1 MNFTKNLIENLVGSI
16 SCQQHGEI
24 KILFWLLLYF
34 ILYRKIN
41 EKKEVLS
48 RLFFAKIQWF
58 ANLEKT
64 RAFFFMIKI
73 VLWSRFKKFRIHR
86 KCSLSLSVMH
96 CFCCRCGTVK
106 SIEFI
111 YAVQLT
117 FLLIGKQKRNRWSHS
132 IFKKITNY
140 KII

>member
-34 ILYRKIN
+34 ILYRKVN

-73 VLWSRFKKFRIHR
+73 VLWSRFKKFFVLHA
-86 KCSLSLSVMH
+86 LSYSQEMQ
-96 CFCCRCGTVK
+96 
-106 SIEFI
+106 SII
-111 YAVQLT
+111 ICDAL
-117 FLLIGKQKRNRWSHS
+117 FLLQVWYS
-132 IFKKITNY
+132 
-140 KII
+140 

>member
-48 RLFFAKIQWF
+48 RLFFAKIQWS
-58 ANLEKT
+58 ANLEKNE
-64 RAFFFMIKI
+64 
-73 VLWSRFKKFRIHR
+73 
-86 KCSLSLSVMH
+86 SLSFHDKNCPMI
-96 CFCCRCGTVK
+96 
-106 SIEFI
+106 SI
-111 YAVQLT
+111 
-117 FLLIGKQKRNRWSHS
+117 
-132 IFKKITNY
+132 
-140 KII
+140 

>member
-48 RLFFAKIQWF
+48 RLFFAKIQWS
-58 ANLEKT
+58 ANLAKNESLIFHDKNCP
-64 RAFFFMIKI
+64 MI
-73 VLWSRFKKFRIHR
+73 
-86 KCSLSLSVMH
+86 
-96 CFCCRCGTVK
+96 
-106 SIEFI
+106 
-111 YAVQLT
+111 
-117 FLLIGKQKRNRWSHS
+117 
-132 IFKKITNY
+132 
-140 KII
+140 